1 MRSACWRNKA
11 LTDAEK
17 VLAIA
22 LGEVGYLEKETN
34 AALDSR
40 TDNAGDENFT
50 KYARDLDELDFYNG
64 DKNGHAWCDVFV
76 DWCFVQAFGE
86 DRALKMTFQPG
97 WHVLNRGAGCR
108 HSRRYYQLRGR
119 FFETPQV
126 GDQVFFYAAD
136 GETVCHTGLVYA
148 LDDTYLY
155 TVEGNTDSGPGVEA
169 NGGSVRKKKYLL
181 TDERLAGFGR
191 PDYEE

>member
-1 MRSACWRNKA
+1 M
-11 LTDAEK
+11 TDAEK
-17 VLAIA
+17 VLSIA
-22 LGEVGYLEKETN
+22 LGEVGYLEKETKEN
-34 AALDSR
+34 LDSR

-50 KYARDLDELDFYNG
+50 KYARDLDALDFYNG

-86 DRALKMTFQPG
+86 HGALNMTFQPG
-97 WHVLNRGAGCR
+97 WNLLNRGAGCR

-119 FFETPQV
+119 LFEKPQP
-126 GDQVFFYAAD
+126 GDQVFFYASD
-136 GETVCHTGLVYA
+136 GETVCHTGLVWAVDGQYVH
-148 LDDTYLY
+148 

-169 NGGSVRKKKYLL
+169 NGGSVCKKKYLL
-181 TDERLAGFGR
+181 TDKRIAGYGR